1 MGLCV
6 FYGVG
11 MEYASLGLV
20 GFIGY
25 MIGYAVSNLITLG
38 RTGVLVE
45 KMGLQALRLLVTISE
60 DVEFVRAMKHRL
72 TKDTGDTATAVRQ
85 QNMDDY
91 EFKRWKKSTLESFLS
106 AYPEVFRKRQAPF
119 SDWEGAVRHLEKNKG
134 KL

>member
-1 MGLCV
+1 
-6 FYGVG
+6 
-11 MEYASLGLV
+11 MEYASLSLA

-38 RTGVLVE
+38 KTGVLVE

-60 DVEFVRAMKHRL
+60 DVEFIRAMKHRL
-72 TKDTGDTATAVRQ
+72 SKDAGDTATAIRQ

-91 EFKRWKKSTLESFLS
+91 EFDRWKKSTLSSFLS